1 MTSFHVA
8 GSPAITQN
16 TPVAVFVHGNP
27 ENPAVW
33 GPLLRE
39 LESARVICLSP
50 PGFGSPLGRG
60 FVPDINSYTQW
71 LIAVLESLAA
81 PVDLVGHDWGGI
93 HVLNAV
99 AARPDLVRSW
109 VSDAA
114 GVFHPEYQWHP
125 LARVWQTPGD
135 GEAAIYSMVDAPLP
149 ERIQQLRALGIGE
162 SVTDQLAAGMDH
174 DMAIAILGLYR
185 SAAQPAL
192 ADAGARLSPAGSR
205 PGLVIS
211 PAEDLNTGNL
221 ATRTVVAR
229 QTSAQVAELD
239 GLGHWWMVQDP
250 AAGAAALRSFWQK
263 LT

>member
-1 MTSFHVA
+1 VPWF
-8 GSPAITQN
+8 
-16 TPVAVFVHGNP
+16 
-27 ENPAVW
+27 
-33 GPLLRE
+33 R
-39 LESARVICLSP
+39 
-50 PGFGSPLGRG
+50 PGHEQLYP
-60 FVPDINSYTQW
+60 W

-93 HVLNAV
+93 HILNPV

-114 GVFHPEYQWHP
+114 GVFHPEYRWHP
-125 LARVWQTPGD
+125 VARVWQTPGD
-135 GEAAIYSMVDAPLP
+135 GEAAICSMVDAPLP
-149 ERIQQLRALGIGE
+149 ERIQQLRALGIDE

-192 ADAGARLSPAGSR
+192 AEAGARLSPAGSR

-211 PAEDLNTGNL
+211 PAEHLNTGNL
-221 ATRTVVAR
+221 ATRTVAAQ
-229 QTSAQVAELD
+229 QTSAQAAELD
-239 GLGHWWMVQDP
+239 GLGHWRMVQDP
-250 AAGAAALRSFWQK
+250 TAGAATLRSFWQK